1 MEQQPKEPTPIPL
14 PLKRQPSRTKNV
26 RSASITASSRVT
38 ATTRLETDDSES
50 PRTYS
55 KSREE
60 KIAVL
65 ARWIGDSIL
74 ADIKPNLNEVQKQS
88 RDVTSVAEAAPL
100 VKFVK
105 ITQLVIDQI
114 RGYVPLRDKTPLITD
129 TESKFAVLQRLI
141 SNAFLDLELALID
154 ILRWSELTKD
164 SNAIV
169 QVVRHLQKLSQIFQ
183 IAPKPAQPS
192 SLHPVAKEH
201 ESSVVSNQVDEATD
215 PKTSPSITPVSS
227 PTAKKMAS
235 PRAVSVSLSHSTPYE
250 HVQVGTTFSQS
261 AMPPSRMTA
270 GLNVQTNNT
279 IIPNNNVTAG
289 RTSLAS
295 NNAVE
300 TNNNNLPLG
309 TSAQNKSPNETRR
322 SSQSSPQILATNL
335 TEINQTATKKNL
347 SNISNINGH
356 PNNSINKN

>member
-1 MEQQPKEPTPIPL
+1 
-14 PLKRQPSRTKNV
+14 
-26 RSASITASSRVT
+26 
-38 ATTRLETDDSES
+38 
-50 PRTYS
+50 
-55 KSREE
+55 
-60 KIAVL
+60 VL

-335 TEINQTATKKNL
+335 TEINQTATKK
-347 SNISNINGH
+347 S
-356 PNNSINKN
+356 